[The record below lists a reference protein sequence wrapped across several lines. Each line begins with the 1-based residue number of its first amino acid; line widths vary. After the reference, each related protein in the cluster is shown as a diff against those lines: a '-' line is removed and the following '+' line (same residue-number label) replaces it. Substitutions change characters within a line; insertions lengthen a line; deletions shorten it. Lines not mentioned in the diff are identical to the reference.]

1 MKISK
6 IIVELSKLDFKT
18 SIFFSNNRHIWFG
31 DLFYIRI
38 GEGKVKSYTVL
49 KLQSISYSNGI
60 TEYHL
65 ADEYEHTCS
74 VERERIYLYKRQNL
88 KIQRIYDIITQT
100 ISIVLIT
107 ALFGLMNNL
116 AEILKIFIG

>member
-1 MKISK
+1 MIISK
-6 IIVELSKLDFKT
+6 IIAEFSKLDFRT
-18 SIFFSNNRHIWFG
+18 SIFFSNNSHIWFG
-31 DLFYIRI
+31 DLLYIRI

-49 KLQSISYSNGI
+49 HLQSISYSNGI

-65 ADEYEHTCS
+65 ADEYEHTCA

-88 KIQRIYDIITQT
+88 KIQRVYDIITQT

-107 ALFGLMNNL
+107 TLFGLIKNL